1 MQRVLLALKSPLEVW
16 QHPRVS
22 PVIASFKY
30 ELEKRNLRPLNKPI
44 LREELLADGGWAGL

>member
-1 MQRVLLALKSPLEVW
+1 MQGVLLALKSPLEVW

-44 LREELLADGGWAGL
+44 LSEELLADGGWAGL